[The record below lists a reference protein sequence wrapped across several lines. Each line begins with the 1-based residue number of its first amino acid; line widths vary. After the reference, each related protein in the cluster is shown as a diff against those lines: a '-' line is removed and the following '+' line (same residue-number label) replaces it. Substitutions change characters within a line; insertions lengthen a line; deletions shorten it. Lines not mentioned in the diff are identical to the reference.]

1 MSDGPLTVLV
11 KRYEEDSLSPWEP
24 LARDAEG
31 VVTFAS
37 TEDASNA
44 ALNPPAETGL
54 AVGDMLVVVPLG
66 AVSPLTIDSHTTAL
80 YVVTPE
86 GVQAAPTPPEAL
98 GGPWL
103 ARWGQDAYAML
114 LASSAVDRR
123 RLVLASGDCAETV
136 LHFVP
141 AGEDRPRRALE
152 VARAWCRGDASLDD
166 VRSAEAAAK
175 AVGTT
180 ASTLTAVFFAAV
192 APTYVCAVA
201 ATPDASSAAGI
212 ATGGPFSAG
221 WANSTAVANRTP
233 KESTYLALAPLVRR
247 WIPLPVVLLSGLG
260 YPDAIPFDPAAVP

>member
-1 MSDGPLTVLV
+1 MVLL
-11 KRYEEDSLSPWEP
+11 RRFDPTGEELARWEP

-31 VVTFAS
+31 AIAFLSPPKA
-37 TEDASNA
+37 EAA
-44 ALNPPAETGL
+44 ALAPPQDADIHVGDLIATVPAEAAAFPEKYATGL
-54 AVGDMLVVVPLG
+54 F
-66 AVSPLTIDSHTTAL
+66 
-80 YVVTPE
+80 VVTPL
-86 GVQAAPTPPEAL
+86 GVKAAPQPPKEL

-103 ARWGQDAYAML
+103 AAWGQDACDML
-114 LASSAVDRR
+114 LASTAADRR
-123 RLVLASGDCAETV
+123 RLVLASCDCAETV

-175 AVGTT
+175 AVGST
-180 ASTLTAVFFAAV
+180 ASPLTAVLFAAV

-201 ATPDASSAAGI
+201 TTSDAGTTAASAA
-212 ATGGPFSAG
+212 GGPFSAG
-221 WANSTAVANRTP
+221 WANATAVPNLTP

-260 YPDAIPFDPAAVP
+260 YPDAIPFDPGAVP